1 VSGVAGRLR
10 RAALAAGQ
18 ALGGRPPGVEL
29 VRVTPPDPP
38 APSQLPLRALPAPA
52 HPLCPYCRT
61 RHART
66 LPSPW
71 SSWSTSPLPDLGR
84 PAPLGR
90 AVGVDERALDRD
102 RFHPWREP

>member
-1 VSGVAGRLR
+1 MSSLAGRLR
-10 RAALAAGQ
+10 RV
-18 ALGGRPPGVEL
+18 LGRRRPGIAL
-29 VRVTPPDPP
+29 VRVESLQTLPPSSRPR
-38 APSQLPLRALPAPA
+38 RALPAPA

-71 SSWSTSPLPDLGR
+71 SSWSGSLLPDLGR

-90 AVGVDERALDRD
+90 AVGVDERALERD
-102 RFHPWREP
+102 CFHPWHEP